1 MRAGDEPLE
10 DGTAGRVLEIK
21 GQATLAAVKG
31 FKEQA
36 IRLCLTGR
44 DVAANIAPHAGVFNF
59 DDIGAHVSQIG
70 RGVGA
75 GTILLDR
82 HDADTGQW
90 RSRVRGHSSSMARTV
105 AAIPMASGA
114 AASSRGGL

>member
-10 DGTAGRVLEIK
+10 DGTTTRVLEIK

-36 IRLCLTGR
+36 IRPCLAGR
-44 DVAANIAPHAGVFNF
+44 DVAANIAPHTGVFNF
-59 DDIGAHVSQIG
+59 DDIGAHVGQIE
-70 RGVGA
+70 RGIGA
-75 GTILLDR
+75 GAILLDR

-90 RSRVRGHSSSMARTV
+90 RRRVRGHSSSMARTV
-105 AAIPMASGA
+105 AAIRVASGT